1 MYIKKLRMNKT
12 TKYTLFSIYM
22 IFKDVCYHELYKL
35 LVSSMK
41 NVFCKNKNI
50 SLNNLI

>member
-1 MYIKKLRMNKT
+1 MYIKKLSINKS

-41 NVFCKNKNI
+41 NVKMYFVKIKI
-50 SLNNLI
+50 SH